1 MRLRYG
7 LLVAIVVVF
16 GMYGCSKS
24 PEKMLV
30 GRWIEIDKPNP
41 SISEFF
47 PDGTFV
53 IQAQGQGDVLLGPSQ
68 VTGSWI
74 MLEDGRLKMS
84 IPVLIGEPRVMTPSI
99 KFEEDRL
106 VMAGDVGKPSTL
118 KRYEPK

>member
-1 MRLRYG
+1 MHLRHKIFI
-7 LLVAIVVVF
+7 AIF
-16 GMYGCSKS
+16 FALIFSGCSKS

-106 VMAGDVGKPSTL
+106 IMAGDVGKPSTL